1 MIPLGVCLMQLARKF
16 PSAGGYFTYV
26 SRTLGPRDGIPDRL
40 GVRSLLADRRRAAR
54 SRCWARS
61 FRTRSQANYGI
72 DLVPLVDALVIIGIP
87 LVAWA
92 GYTGMSFSIK
102 WIVVVGAAEFLIV
115 LAPRAFRSGEPGAR
129 AASPSRPFTT
139 GFNPGGIATFSGVFL
154 AVVLTVQGLTGWE
167 AAVPLAEETENPR
180 RNVPRSIMAS
190 ILIIGVMLVIAQ
202 WGQVIGWGTDD
213 LPKLPA
219 LGGAARRW

>member
-1 MIPLGVCLMQLARKF
+1 MV
-16 PSAGGYFTYV
+16 
-26 SRTLGPRDGIPDRL
+26 
-40 GVRSLLADRRRAAR
+40 
-54 SRCWARS
+54 
-61 FRTRSQANYGI
+61 
-72 DLVPLVDALVIIGIP
+72 IGIP

-92 GYTGMSFSIK
+92 GYSGVSFSIK
-102 WIVVVGAAEFLIV
+102 WIVAVGAAEFLIV
-115 LAPRAFRSGEPGAR
+115 LALGLTGLAEPGPGRLLLR
-129 AASPSRPFTT
+129 AVHPRLQPRR
-139 GFNPGGIATFSGVFL
+139 NRDDFSGFFM

-213 LPKLPA
+213 LTKLQTSAGSAGAGDRAPG
-219 LGGAARRW
+219 LGRRCGG